1 MKGMEAVVRDACTI
15 IEIWQL
21 AGAQA
26 DHSFMYVQ
34 CTKKRV
40 SAFGEMQREGK
51 SEAETGIEFILRSA
65 DVASQSGREKDI
77 ADGHTHSLFTCHLRA
92 TDRP

>member
-1 MKGMEAVVRDACTI
+1 MPIDWIREDDICCRSVREKRPVLYFVAHCNVPFSETMKGMEAVVRDACTI

-34 CTKKRV
+34 CT
-40 SAFGEMQREGK
+40 
-51 SEAETGIEFILRSA
+51 
-65 DVASQSGREKDI
+65 
-77 ADGHTHSLFTCHLRA
+77 
-92 TDRP
+92 